1 MGLLTT
7 GFHPNPFKPRLASAC
22 ADLPDPTQTAPQ
34 TPLDPS
40 ASPVPRPM
48 PGAPNASTS
57 CAGPRR
63 LGEAG
68 GLVEPPG
75 HALLLG
81 ICLVIVVVCGRVGL
95 GVERWDGLNLNV
107 YIFFQAQ
114 DATI

>member
-1 MGLLTT
+1 M
-7 GFHPNPFKPRLASAC
+7 
-22 ADLPDPTQTAPQ
+22 
-34 TPLDPS
+34 
-40 ASPVPRPM
+40 
-48 PGAPNASTS
+48 
-57 CAGPRR
+57 
-63 LGEAG
+63 
-68 GLVEPPG
+68 EPPG